1 MAMPTLRQLQF
12 LAALGENNSFSRAAE
27 VCHVTQPTLSAAIK
41 ELEDQLGVQLVE
53 RKARGARLTHAGES
67 AVRRAKVILA
77 EAKEFV
83 CSVSHAGGLLE
94 GPFHLG
100 AIPTIAPFVFAQT
113 VSALSGAYPNAKL
126 FLREDKTARLE
137 DALRSHALDVAIVAL
152 PRRAS
157 GIAAL
162 PVFDD
167 EFLVATPERHPLA
180 RKTDLTPEDLKDE
193 ELLLLEDGHCLRDHA
208 LSVCRQNA
216 GGQAAGTLGAQVA
229 ATSLTT
235 LVNMVAGGLGVSLL
249 PRLAVENGLHIE
261 SAVALRPFAE
271 PVVGRSIGVAWRAG
285 SAREAEARVIAGV
298 LARIFAS

>member
-12 LAALGENNSFSRAAE
+12 LAALGDKGSFSRAAE

-41 ELEDQLGVQLVE
+41 ELEDLLGVQLVE
-53 RKARGARLTHAGES
+53 REARGARLTQAGES
-67 AVRRAKVILA
+67 AVRRARVILA
-77 EAKEFV
+77 EAKELVF
-83 CSVSHAGGLLE
+83 SVSHAGGLLE

-113 VSALSGAYPNAKL
+113 VSALNGAYPNAKL
-126 FLREDKTARLE
+126 FLHEDKTARLLE
-137 DALRSHALDVAIVAL
+137 ALRDHSLDAAIVAL
-152 PRRAS
+152 PWEAN

-162 PVFDD
+162 SVFDD
-167 EFLVATPERHPLA
+167 EFLMATPARHPLA
-180 RKTDLTPEDLKDE
+180 RKDDLMPEDLNGE

-208 LSVCRQNA
+208 LSVCAQGA
-216 GGQAAGTLGAQVA
+216 GPLGAQVA

-249 PRLAVENGLHIE
+249 PRLAVENGLHVE
-261 SAVALRPFAE
+261 SAVTLRPFAE
-271 PVVGRSIGVAWRAG
+271 PVVGRSVGVAWRAG

-298 LARIFAS
+298 LGRIFTP

>member
-12 LAALGENNSFSRAAE
+12 LAALGEKGSFSRAAE

-41 ELEDQLGVQLVE
+41 ELEDLLGVQLVE
-53 RKARGARLTHAGES
+53 RAARGARLTQAGES
-67 AVRRAKVILA
+67 AVRRARVILA

-100 AIPTIAPFVFAQT
+100 AIPTIAPFVFART
-113 VSALSGAYPNAKL
+113 IAALNTAYPHAKF
-126 FLREDKTARLE
+126 FLHEDKTARLAE
-137 DALRSHALDVAIVAL
+137 ALRDHSLDAAIVAL
-152 PRRAS
+152 PWEAN

-162 PVFDD
+162 SVFDD
-167 EFLVATPERHPLA
+167 EFLLAAPAQHPLA
-180 RKTDLTPEDLKDE
+180 RKNGLMPDDLRGE

-208 LSVCRQNA
+208 LLVCAQGA
-216 GGQAAGTLGAQVA
+216 GSLGAQVA

-235 LVNMVAGGLGVSLL
+235 LANMVGGGLGVSLL
-249 PRLAVENGLHIE
+249 PRLAVENGL
-261 SAVALRPFAE
+261 SVGGAVTLRPFAE
-271 PVVGRSIGVAWRAG
+271 PVVGRSIGIAWRAG

-298 LARIFAS
+298 LSKIFAP